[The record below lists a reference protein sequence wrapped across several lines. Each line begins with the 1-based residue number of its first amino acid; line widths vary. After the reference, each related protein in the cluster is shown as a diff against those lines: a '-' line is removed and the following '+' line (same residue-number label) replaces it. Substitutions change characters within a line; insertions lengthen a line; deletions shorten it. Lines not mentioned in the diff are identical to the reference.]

1 MSLRARLNLALRLLT
16 PKGPSGEAGADEVGE
31 DVVGEEVPFCVTGSE
46 GVEVVV
52 ADVGAGVGIV
62 VGVGELLGGV
72 VGRASLD
79 VVREDVGVGLAVGV
93 GSGVGTRAG
102 ARAVVRADVGVG
114 VVVEGAG
121 VLLGVVA
128 VVEIPSLD
136 EVVEGVGVDVGVG
149 LAVGVGSGVG
159 RRAGTGS
166 GVSVTGVASGTAS
179 VVAEGA
185 GVLLGAVVVG
195 SEVVVVA
202 VKGRVLLLVAPKMAM
217 VLGEEGMEGVREV
230 VVFIV
235 SAQGELAG
243 IAHGELFE
251 VLSVGSGVT
260 TGMAIGGVGVGVG
273 GVVVGLGVGVSL
285 RGITVMGGEE
295 MDSSLMGRVVCPLSS
310 VSWMVTLVEEE
321 CRLDL
326 VSDR

>member
-1 MSLRARLNLALRLLT
+1 MRVRVRVLRVRVLR
-16 PKGPSGEAGADEVGE
+16 V
-31 DVVGEEVPFCVTGSE
+31 
-46 GVEVVV
+46 
-52 ADVGAGVGIV
+52 
-62 VGVGELLGGV
+62 LLGGV
-72 VGRASLD
+72 VGSASLD
-79 VVREDVGVGLAVGV
+79 VVREDVVGVGLAIGA

-102 ARAVVRADVGVG
+102 AGAVVRVGVG
-114 VVVEGAG
+114 VVV
-121 VLLGVVA
+121 
-128 VVEIPSLD
+128 
-136 EVVEGVGVDVGVG
+136 
-149 LAVGVGSGVG
+149 
-159 RRAGTGS
+159 
-166 GVSVTGVASGTAS
+166 
-179 VVAEGA
+179 EGA

>member
-1 MSLRARLNLALRLLT
+1 MRLLT

-31 DVVGEEVPFCVTGSE
+31 DVVGEEGPFCVTGSE
-46 GVEVVV
+46 GVEAVVV
-52 ADVGAGVGIV
+52 EVGAGVGIV
-62 VGVGELLGGV
+62 VGVRVLLGGV
-72 VGRASLD
+72 VGSASLD
-79 VVREDVGVGLAVGV
+79 VVREDVVGVGLAIGA

-102 ARAVVRADVGVG
+102 AGAVVRVGVG

-121 VLLGVVA
+121 VLLGVV
-128 VVEIPSLD
+128 VEISSLD
-136 EVVEGVGVDVGVG
+136 EVVEGVGVGVGVEGVG
-149 LAVGVGSGVG
+149 LAIGVGSGVG

-185 GVLLGAVVVG
+185 GVLLGVVVVR
-195 SEVVVVA
+195 SVVVVVA
-202 VKGRVLLLVAPKMAM
+202 VEGRVLLLVAPKMAM

-260 TGMAIGGVGVGVG
+260 TGIAIGGVGVGVG
-273 GVVVGLGVGVSL
+273 GGVVGIMGVGASL

-295 MDSSLMGRVVCPLSS
+295 IDSFPLVGRVVCPLSS
-310 VSWMVTLVEEE
+310 VSWIVTLVEEE